1 MWDPLTPIEETMRS
15 LDDMIRA
22 GKILYA
28 GISNAPAW
36 IISQANTL
44 ADLRG
49 LTAFSALQ
57 VEYNLLQRTAERD
70 LLPMANALDIGVTA
84 WSPLA
89 GGLLTG
95 KYYNKKIQAQM
106 AQREQQNT
114 SEKGRLTVISSRS
127 GDPINVMFKDKDIL
141 ITERV
146 SKMANEIGCSPAQ
159 ISLNWIRQRGKAR
172 KKIIPIIGARK
183 ESQIK
188 ENLECLNFELTKE
201 QLNRLEEISKIELG
215 FPYDFLHSDKIKDI
229 IYGGTFASI
238 QNHES

>member
-1 MWDPLTPIEETMRS
+1 MRS

-49 LTAFSALQ
+49 LTAFTGLQ
-57 VEYNLLQRTAERD
+57 IEYNLLQRTAERD

-95 KYYNKKIQAQM
+95 KYYNKEFQGQM
-106 AQREQQNT
+106 AHGEQQNT
-114 SEKGRLTVISSRS
+114 SEKGRLTIISSRS
-127 GDPINVMFKDKDIL
+127 GDPINIMFKDKDML
-141 ITERV
+141 ITEQV
-146 SKMANEIGCSPAQ
+146 SKIANEIGCSPAQ
-159 ISLNWIRQRGKAR
+159 VSLNWIRQQGKER

-183 ESQIK
+183 EYQIK

-215 FPYDFLHSDKIKDI
+215 FPYDFLHSDKIKEI

-238 QNHES
+238 QKH